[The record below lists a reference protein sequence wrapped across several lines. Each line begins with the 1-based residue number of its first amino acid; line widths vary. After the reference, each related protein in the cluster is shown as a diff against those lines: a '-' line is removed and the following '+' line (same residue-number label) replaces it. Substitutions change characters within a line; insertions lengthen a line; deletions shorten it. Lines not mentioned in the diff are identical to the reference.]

1 MAETAFSIPSYSIR
15 YTPYMRVLAIDP
27 GYGRCGVAVLER
39 LPAQA
44 GVNGGKETL
53 IYSDCVETAKGTDFT
68 ARLGAVANECSRLA
82 KKYKPDALAM
92 EKLYF
97 STNQKTA
104 MRVAEVR
111 GALIQMAT
119 SLEIP
124 VFEYTPGE
132 IKSAAGG
139 SGRAD
144 KQQIAKVLHA
154 LVKIEKKIDRDDEYD
169 AIAVGVTHMA
179 RHRH

>member
-1 MAETAFSIPSYSIR
+1 MI
-15 YTPYMRVLAIDP
+15 VLAIDP

-39 LPAQA
+39 AA
-44 GVNGGKETL
+44 NGKETL
-53 IYSDCVETAKGTDFT
+53 LYSDCIETSKSADFA
-68 ARLGAVANECSRLA
+68 ARLGAVADECARLA
-82 KKYKPDALAM
+82 KKYKPDAVAL

-111 GALIQMAT
+111 GALIQAAT
-119 SLEIP
+119 NLGIP

-139 SGRAD
+139 HGGAD
-144 KQQIAKVLHA
+144 KRQIAKMLHA
-154 LVKIEKKIDRDDEYD
+154 LVKIEKEIKHDDEYD
-169 AIAVGVTHMA
+169 AIAVGLTHLA
-179 RHRH
+179 RHRT

>member
-1 MAETAFSIPSYSIR
+1 
-15 YTPYMRVLAIDP
+15 MRVLAIDP

-44 GVNGGKETL
+44 GTQGGKEIVL
-53 IYSDCVETAKGTDFT
+53 YSDCIETSAKEDFPT
-68 ARLGAVANECSRLA
+68 RLGAVASECARLI
-82 KKYKPDALAM
+82 KKHKPDSLAM

-104 MRVAEVR
+104 MQVAEVR
-111 GALIQMAT
+111 GAIIGVAAE
-119 SLEIP
+119 SGVP

-144 KQQIAKVLHA
+144 KRQVAAMLHV
-154 LVKIEKKIDRDDEYD
+154 LVKIEKKIKHDDEYD
-169 AIAVGVTHMA
+169 AIAVGVTHLA
-179 RHRH
+179 RHRR